1 MITELTRLLKLET
14 LSDSNETLAYVNL
27 KGEFLA
33 DQDFEEIRHSQ
44 KFKLFCIR
52 SVLGLPKTSVS
63 AVGKQPPLQ
72 IHTLQKK
79 DEQWIYHMNI
89 GNVMYMMPMDS
100 EEAAK
105 LEGSKLRMRS
115 TPSSNIQGVTGGT
128 ASMNCSPDRFK
139 RLYNNSEMC

>member
-14 LSDSNETLAYVNL
+14 LSDTKETLAYKNL
-27 KGEFLA
+27 KGEFLT

-52 SVLGLPKTSVS
+52 SVLGLPKTSIS

-79 DEQWIYHMNI
+79 DEQWIYHLNI

-100 EEAAK
+100 DEAAK
-105 LEGSKLRMRS
+105 LEGSKFGMRS
-115 TPSSNIQGVTGGT
+115 TPQSNI
-128 ASMNCSPDRFK
+128 
-139 RLYNNSEMC
+139 